1 MTVVEAR
8 ELRAAERLDM
18 AAARMAA
25 MRRPAT
31 PWGISLDDE
40 GGEDVVVGAEGGG
53 WLAVEDEEADADE
66 EEEGELEE
74 DDGSGGEEGES

>member
-25 MRRPAT
+25 TRRPAM
-31 PWGISLDDE
+31 PWGISWTMKVGKMRSGARLDRHPAQW
-40 GGEDVVVGAEGGG
+40 GAG
-53 WLAVEDEEADADE
+53 VP
-66 EEEGELEE
+66 
-74 DDGSGGEEGES
+74 